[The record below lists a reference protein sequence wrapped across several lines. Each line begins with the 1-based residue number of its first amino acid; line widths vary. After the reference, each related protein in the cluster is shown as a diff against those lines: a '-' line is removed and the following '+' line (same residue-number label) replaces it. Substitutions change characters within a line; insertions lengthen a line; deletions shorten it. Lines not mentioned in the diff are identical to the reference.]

1 MSDALVQRSGRGLSP
16 LTTSRWPG
24 VEGVPATRLWPG
36 GAVPCGTATSRGVP
50 LPPPRQCGLSSPTRT
65 IMHGGHST
73 APGPPPRRLP
83 AKHGADEEVWTSVQ
97 LVQPCTLQGAPPTKE
112 HTTQGGYL
120 ARDGDPIPTSSRDLP
135 AGCVLGGCSLPQGLP
150 RYSDAVAPPNRSTSR
165 GGERFRAPRPWVSA
179 LSAAAT
185 HPQTVQVGPSNAPDH
200 PTEGLDRGG
209 YAAAASQ
216 RPTHRP
222 LALTSCSASRSRGAT
237 QRTKPA
243 RAAPKKQPDLAR
255 NSGARCLPNTPQ
267 NGGCRVRPF
276 PLPFSLILSLS
287 FSLSLSLVSLPL
299 SFSQ

>member
-24 VEGVPATRLWPG
+24 IEGVPATRLWPG

-50 LPPPRQCGLSSPTRT
+50 LPPPRQCGLSSPTRA

-73 APGPPPRRLP
+73 APGATSTTAPRKTRGRRGGVDQRPAGPTLHIARCPAHQGTHHTRRLP
-83 AKHGADEEVWTSVQ
+83 RPRWEFTSPPRAETSLRVVSLVAARCLKGCHGTVTPSRHRTA
-97 LVQPCTLQGAPPTKE
+97 
-112 HTTQGGYL
+112 
-120 ARDGDPIPTSSRDLP
+120 AR
-135 AGCVLGGCSLPQGLP
+135 AG
-150 RYSDAVAPPNRSTSR
+150 

-287 FSLSLSLVSLPL
+287 FSLSLVSLPL

>member
-1 MSDALVQRSGRGLSP
+1 MG
-16 LTTSRWPG
+16 
-24 VEGVPATRLWPG
+24 
-36 GAVPCGTATSRGVP
+36 CP
-50 LPPPRQCGLSSPTRT
+50 LPPHGNAGSP
-65 IMHGGHST
+65 
-73 APGPPPRRLP
+73 APPAQLCTGDIAPPLGPPPRRLP
-83 AKHGADEEVWTSVQ
+83 AKHGADEEAWTSVQ

-150 RYSDAVAPPNRSTSR
+150 RYSDAVAPPYRSTSR
-165 GGERFRAPRPWVSA
+165 GGGERFRAPRPWVSA

-255 NSGARCLPNTPQ
+255 NSGARYLPNTPQ
-267 NGGCRVRPF
+267 NEGCRVRPF
-276 PLPFSLILSLS
+276 PLPFSLILSL
-287 FSLSLSLVSLPL
+287 FLSLSSRSLSHSL
-299 SFSQ
+299 NERKRREERERERKRREKE